1 MNGTD
6 SDGSDAGDNIVLNGT
21 DSDSSNAGENLLA
34 ESMFFAFPVG
44 FKVDENDRFLLDSN
58 HNDQTITLSDVGDI
72 TFEEI
77 RRLDRINLS
86 DTNDSLNWG
95 GGEEDGITMENAGNL
110 LLDGTDSDGTNAGSH
125 IIQETTLRNYLQL
138 ETSGVLVTEDFST
151 NSNQS
156 RILLNDGEEIV
167 LEDGANPTFSSR
179 VELELDEID
188 GDIILDGT
196 DSSGTNAGDFLV
208 YEHSSDYKKP
218 ARLLSEFHNVFASE
232 GHIPL
237 ANFRLN
243 SSSKVTIGHVQA
255 AEIVVRNT
263 GEIALE
269 DATDTTNTNTD
280 YLLDETNGNN
290 IDLEGATGIT
300 Y

>member
-1 MNGTD
+1 MASTYVNDLRLEEITTGEQAGTWGD
-6 SDGSDAGDNIVLNGT
+6 TTNRNLELIAEAFGYGTEALSDAST
-21 DSDSSNAGENLLA
+21 
-34 ESMFFAFPVG
+34 
-44 FKVDENDRFLLDSN
+44 
-58 HNDQTITLSDVGDI
+58 QTITLADVGNI

-95 GGEEDGITMENAGNL
+95 GGEEDGITMENAGNI
-110 LLDGTDSDGTNAGSH
+110 LLDGTDSSGTNAGSH

-196 DSSGTNAGDFLV
+196 DGSGTNAGDFLV

>member
-6 SDGSDAGDNIVLNGT
+6 ASSSNEGDNIVLNGT
-21 DSDSSNAGENLLA
+21 DTDSSNAGENLLA
-34 ESMFFAFPVG
+34 ESMLWAFPVG

-58 HNDQTITLSDVGDI
+58 HNDETITLSNIGTL

-77 RRLDRINLS
+77 RRVDKINLS
-86 DTNDSLNWG
+86 DTQDSLNWG

-110 LLDGTDSDGTNAGSH
+110 LLNGTDSSGTNAGSH
-125 IIQETTLRNYLQL
+125 IVQETTSRNYLQL
-138 ETSGVLVTEDFST
+138 ETSGVLVVEDFST

-167 LEDGANPTFSSR
+167 LEDGVNPSLDSH
-179 VELELDEID
+179 VELELDEIG
-188 GDIILDGT
+188 GDIILNGT

-208 YEHSSDYKKP
+208 HEDFHNYRTP
-218 ARLLSEFHNVFASE
+218 ARLLSETHNVFASE

-237 ANFRLN
+237 SNYRLN
-243 SSSKVTIGHVQA
+243 SSSKVTVGHVQSS
-255 AEIVVRNT
+255 EVVVRNT

-290 IDLEGATGIT
+290 MDLEGATGIT

>member
-1 MNGTD
+1 
-6 SDGSDAGDNIVLNGT
+6 
-21 DSDSSNAGENLLA
+21 
-34 ESMFFAFPVG
+34 
-44 FKVDENDRFLLDSN
+44 
-58 HNDQTITLSDVGDI
+58 
-72 TFEEI
+72 
-77 RRLDRINLS
+77 
-86 DTNDSLNWG
+86 
-95 GGEEDGITMENAGNL
+95 MENAGNI
-110 LLDGTDSDGTNAGSH
+110 LLDGTDSSGTNAGSH

-167 LEDGANPTFSSR
+167 LEDGANPTFSSH

-188 GDIILDGT
+188 GDIILNGT

-208 YEHSSDYKKP
+208 HEHSSDYKKP